1 MVDLKRAFE
10 RLLAVFGHAAIPY
23 MVGGSLASSAY
34 GISRATNDVNIVAR
48 VREEEVA
55 RLVED
60 LGGEFY
66 ADPETIREALV
77 GGRPFNLI
85 HFASGY
91 KFDIFPVTDDPYSL
105 VQMER
110 RQIQDIVLTEGESIR
125 CPVATAEDTVLAKLV
140 WYRAGGEQSERQWN
154 DLRGICAMQGTRL
167 DRAFMREWARHLE
180 VEDLLDKL
188 LAEQAKI

>member
-1 MVDLKRAFE
+1 M
-10 RLLAVFGHAAIPY
+10 
-23 MVGGSLASSAY
+23 
-34 GISRATNDVNIVAR
+34 
-48 VREEEVA
+48 
-55 RLVED
+55 VED